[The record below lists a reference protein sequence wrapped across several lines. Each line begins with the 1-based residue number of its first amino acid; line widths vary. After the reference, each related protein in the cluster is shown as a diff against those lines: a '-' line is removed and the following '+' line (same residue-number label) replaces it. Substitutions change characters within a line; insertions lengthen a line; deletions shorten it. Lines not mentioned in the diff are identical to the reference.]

1 MKLKSIIA
9 YLGTFPKIMSENST
23 KLFALLI
30 SAITGSILVA
40 IVIPFILI
48 YDVITNGHVETNLTD
63 LGVFILCT
71 GGFIFGAGVNVKVP
85 DLKDHNNRSPH
96 PRRVMSEEVDDSEF
110 CIPKEEI
117 EEEAEK

>member
-63 LGVFILCT
+63 MGVFILCT

-85 DLKDHNNRSPH
+85 ELKDLSNESPQ
-96 PRRVMSEEVDDSEF
+96 RRVMSEEVDDTEF

>member
-48 YDVITNGHVETNLTD
+48 YDVITNGHVETNLAD

-85 DLKDHNNRSPH
+85 ELKDYNNESPH
-96 PRRVMSEEVDDSEF
+96 PQRVMSEEVDDTEF